1 METDDFIVKR
11 IPNVIRPWVVIVFGM
26 VLQVSIGI
34 DCTLG
39 NILPYVVSYLRWKVD
54 PHLTYGHMIWLT
66 VKIPVAMLF
75 GGYLEKKI
83 GCRKASIIG
92 AIMYTV
98 MIGLSYFTIQQS
110 FLLLLLTFDLL
121 QNFGSGIVYNCVLIN
136 AQKWLPNRVGLASGL
151 IVAGFG
157 LGGFFISPLQTKYVN
172 PKNLQTGSDSYFT
185 QSEILEKVPPLFV
198 VMAVCFGLAQ
208 MVAFLFMAEPKA
220 TNEEEIQSRT
230 SSHPINEKPNILT
243 IKEVLISNTFALL
256 YATLFLNTVWC
267 NTKDGLFKAYGLE
280 FIHDDFFLAILSSV
294 SSVISCGSLI
304 VYGILVDKVGYQKL
318 MLITC
323 AIGSVFM
330 WAIPGVRWV
339 GNRYLY
345 FFWIC
350 MMDTVNGATY
360 TLLPYATN
368 KLFGHDNF
376 GIAYGLLMTSLVTF
390 TFEQ

>member
-1 METDDFIVKR
+1 
-11 IPNVIRPWVVIVFGM
+11 
-26 VLQVSIGI
+26 
-34 DCTLG
+34 
-39 NILPYVVSYLRWKVD
+39 
-54 PHLTYGHMIWLT
+54 
-66 VKIPVAMLF
+66 
-75 GGYLEKKI
+75 
-83 GCRKASIIG
+83 
-92 AIMYTV
+92 
-98 MIGLSYFTIQQS
+98 
-110 FLLLLLTFDLL
+110 
-121 QNFGSGIVYNCVLIN
+121 
-136 AQKWLPNRVGLASGL
+136 
-151 IVAGFG
+151 
-157 LGGFFISPLQTKYVN
+157 
-172 PKNLQTGSDSYFT
+172 
-185 QSEILEKVPPLFV
+185 
-198 VMAVCFGLAQ
+198 
-208 MVAFLFMAEPKA
+208 KA
-220 TNEEEIQSRT
+220 TNEEEIQSGT
-230 SSHPINEKPNILT
+230 SSPPIDEKPNILT

-368 KLFGHDNF
+368 KFFGHDNF
-376 GIAYGLLMTSLVTF
+376 GIAYGLLMTSLTLAGLTTSLCSQFLLPLIGYEYLFVTIGCFLF
-390 TFEQ
+390 TSLILTAFFHKTKYGSA